1 MPVSFAKDTG
11 MPVTFTAQKDS
22 SSDEGESFTQA
33 EEAAMQARRGQ
44 GSFKRRAMVIRRGP
58 APPMATTSE
67 EAESAN
73 GNTEDTRR
81 MLMDAQATSTYFRG
95 FTEHMPVLCDN
106 LSISPFDAG
115 DTILQEGEEGTWL
128 GVLLKGELG
137 VLQQPE
143 AATLRCPQLQP

>member
-1 MPVSFAKDTG
+1 MPVSFA
-11 MPVTFTAQKDS
+11 AQKDDS
-22 SSDEGESFTQA
+22 SSDDDGKHEDSFTQA
-33 EEAAMQARRGQ
+33 EEAAMQGARGEN
-44 GSFKRRAMVIRRGP
+44 SFKRKSMVIPRGP
-58 APPMATTSE
+58 AASRRSVTSS
-67 EAESAN
+67 EAEPP
-73 GNTEDTRR
+73 TEQEETRR

-143 AATLRCPQLQP
+143 AATL